1 MARLIC
7 IGNYY
12 RQDDALGLFIG
23 KHPKIKARANLE
35 VVENFG
41 DAFALIETWKEAGT
55 VIIADAV
62 KSGRAPGTIFRF
74 DLLTDYL
81 PEDIF
86 TVSTHSS
93 GIADCIAL
101 SRRLGM
107 LPEKLIFYGIEGQL
121 FGYGTEISDI
131 VKESVELVV
140 VRILKDVEL

>member
-23 KHPKIKARANLE
+23 KHPKIKSQSNIE
-35 VVENFG
+35 VFENFG
-41 DAFALIETWKEAGT
+41 DAFALIEAWKEAET
-55 VIIADAV
+55 VIVVDAV

-74 DLLTDYL
+74 NLLSDNL
-81 PEDIF
+81 PPDIF

-93 GIADCIAL
+93 GIAECIAI
-101 SRRLGM
+101 SRRLSM

-131 VKESVELVV
+131 VKEAMAQVVEQ
-140 VRILKDVEL
+140 IMNDVG